1 MTTPVFI
8 EVPFELSLTAA
19 RTDALFASALQRSD
33 EPDSEQVRKAI
44 GVVVKRVGFRGV
56 VALVAQEFGDHP
68 EAAVD
73 RMRWARSVVGWT
85 YTASSR

>member
-1 MTTPVFI
+1 
-8 EVPFELSLTAA
+8 
-19 RTDALFASALQRSD
+19 
-33 EPDSEQVRKAI
+33 
-44 GVVVKRVGFRGV
+44 VVVKRVGFRGV